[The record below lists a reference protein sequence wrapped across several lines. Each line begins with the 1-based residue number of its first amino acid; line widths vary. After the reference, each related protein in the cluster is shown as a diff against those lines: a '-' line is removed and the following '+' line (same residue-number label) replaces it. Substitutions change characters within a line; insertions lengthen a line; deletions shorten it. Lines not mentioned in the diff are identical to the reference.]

1 MKPHLRALRYGGQ
14 GGMTMTAQPR
24 KLPSTICHLPWLVL
38 LLTLLSCAAPAPP
51 SNQRTFTSPEEA
63 VRTLIDVVKAGNMK
77 DLLFIFGPEG
87 ESLAASSDPATG
99 RHNREVFT
107 VAVAEGWQLVEQG
120 PDKRSLVIG
129 NEGWSFPVPL
139 VKEGNVWRF
148 DTAAGKEEVLARR
161 IGRNELAVIEI
172 CRTYVVAQRLY
183 ARDGHDGKP
192 SGLYAGTIRS
202 DAGKHNGLYWAS
214 KHGEKRSPL
223 GDLMSEAAVEERS
236 AEGES
241 SPFNGYYFRILT
253 AQGTHASGGAKDYM
267 VKGSMSGGFG
277 LVAWPA
283 EYDGSGVMTFIVNQD
298 GVIHERDLGPDTA
311 GLAKAITRYDPDQ
324 SWQPVR

>member
-1 MKPHLRALRYGGQ
+1 
-14 GGMTMTAQPR
+14 MTAFR
-24 KLPSTICHLPWLVL
+24 RSAAVAIAAAFLAASV
-38 LLTLLSCAAPAPP
+38 SCAAPEPQ
-51 SNQRTFTSPEEA
+51 SKQRTFTSADEA

-107 VAVAEGWQLVEQG
+107 VAVAEGWQLVDLA

-129 NEGWSFPVPL
+129 NEGWRFPVPL
-139 VKEGNVWRF
+139 VKEGNAWRF

-172 CRTYVVAQRLY
+172 CKTYVVAQRLY

-192 SGLYAGTIRS
+192 SGLYARSVRS
-202 DAGKHNGLYWAS
+202 DPGKHNGLYWPS

-223 GDLMSEAAVEERS
+223 GDLMSEAAVEERTAS
-236 AEGES
+236 AEGEG
-241 SPFNGYYFRILT
+241 SPFNGYYFRILS
-253 AQGTHASGGAKDYM
+253 AQGAHAPGGAKDY
-267 VKGSMSGGFG
+267 VAKGNMSGGFA
-277 LVAWPA
+277 LIAWPA
-283 EYDGSGVMTFIVNQD
+283 EYDASGVMTFIVNQD
-298 GVIHERDLGPDTA
+298 GVVHERDLGPETGA
-311 GLAKAITRYDPDQ
+311 LAKAITHYDPDQ

>member
-1 MKPHLRALRYGGQ
+1 
-14 GGMTMTAQPR
+14 MTALKRPAA
-24 KLPSTICHLPWLVL
+24 LAIAAAL
-38 LLTLLSCAAPAPP
+38 LAGSLSCAAREPEPT
-51 SNQRTFTSPEEA
+51 QRTFTSPEEA

-87 ESLAASSDPATG
+87 ESLASSSDPATG

-107 VAVAEGWQLVEQG
+107 VAVAEGWQLVDLG

-129 NEGWSFPVPL
+129 NEGWRFPVPI
-139 VKEGNVWRF
+139 VKDGNIWRF

-172 CRTYVVAQRLY
+172 CKTYVVAQRLY

-192 SGLYAGTIRS
+192 SGLYARTVRS
-202 DAGKHNGLYWAS
+202 DPGKQNGLYWSS
-214 KHGEKRSPL
+214 KRGEKRSPL
-223 GDLMSEAAVEERS
+223 GDLMSEAAVEERA
-236 AEGES
+236 AEGEG

-253 AQGTHASGGAKDYM
+253 AQGAHAPGGAKDYV
-267 VKGSMSGGFG
+267 VKGEMSGGFA
-277 LVAWPA
+277 LLAWPA
-283 EYDGSGVMTFIVNQD
+283 EYDESGVMTFMVNQD
-298 GVIHERDLGPDTA
+298 GVVHERDLGPET
-311 GLAKAITRYDPDQ
+311 GTLAKTITRYDPDQ